1 MLSLLRDIDEM
12 FEMVNLKEERRYRNY
27 QINFTIALKRN
38 NLSAFEGIVAL
49 VHIIPR
55 ANMQWAELS
64 SGQRAY
70 VNLFSSVWNALAD
83 SRDTDAL
90 VCIDE
95 GDLYLHPQLQV
106 EFIEK
111 LVRVMPHLTHKEM
124 QIIVTTHSPLLVTD
138 LPGQCLTVLTK
149 DKNGLT
155 QAKQGGKNVWR
166 QPL

>member
-1 MLSLLRDIDEM
+1 M
-12 FEMVNLKEERRYRNY
+12 
-27 QINFTIALKRN
+27 
-38 NLSAFEGIVAL
+38 AL

-155 QAKQGGKNVWR
+155 QAKQGGKPFN
-166 QPL
+166 